1 MESAGVQRK
10 KRYVVLAML
19 AAAFLL
25 VALAPYLLSTGP
37 VLRFVVSAVDKRL
50 AGSLSVDSWLVGW
63 QQGILCQ
70 QVVYT
75 DDLRGILLRIPRL
88 TSTQGLLELALAPH
102 NLGLV
107 VADSPQLEI
116 RADVPATPGGAEK
129 RKGHFAG
136 LQPFWNSLIA
146 ELEIRAGQATV
157 FLADPELAPGIRNLS
172 LSATVDS
179 GIVTFTLDARALNDQ
194 GSAKATGTLN
204 LPAGRE
210 GGLDTL
216 IADASLAVNGLQ
228 LRDLL
233 TVAGKN
239 VSFPVGEGVLSAD
252 LRFKAVGLKGLEISG
267 HAELGDMSLHGGFLG
282 DDTPSFAKVRLD
294 IDDGKW
300 AAAGW
305 SVGSLE
311 LASDAAHLSGS
322 GRNGAD
328 RLKLAGKGRFNL
340 PVLFAQFPGLCR
352 LRETTLVETGILDGA
367 LDLEIGENKRR
378 LDLRARMDAFSGLA
392 GDQEF
397 AWAGPVVILLNGE
410 RTGDDFRV
418 HALKLDSPFFQ
429 IDGRGDLHSFV
440 LDASADLTQAFGDI
454 GRLFSL
460 EWDGSGQLDLA
471 VKGRGEAEGNGRLKI
486 ETDMEVSDLTLRR
499 EDELV
504 VPRDDF
510 SLLSSVSIPLPY
522 SESAAGAV
530 DLQFALSSWLGET
543 FLTMN
548 GEKPEGG
555 PFHASYSTDTSL
567 NLASATGL
575 LHALE
580 LLPGAARV
588 AGDMQIQAVGRV
600 TPHELEVRE
609 FSGEVGNLTLVREDV
624 SFADQQVRM
633 EILQSINEEIKTVT
647 AHNLIVADSR
657 EKFFRTG
664 GGSNVVNFAG
674 RSLFLHNLSLTSA
687 TGTFTLAELLVPDW
701 RTPFVGL
708 EGDLAGTF
716 DLAQLAGLLRGATVL
731 NKEMDFAGTGQLAL
745 QAKAERQGGQE
756 VTAELRLDDVSL
768 VRQEEKV
775 PVSRELLLGA
785 RLSRQTLEGDV
796 AIRELRLQSDPL
808 EVAGSGSISGDDARR
823 KVELQ
828 GRMTPALERIST
840 VLRDGFGFDLQL
852 AGGQGESFLAQYVL
866 APGDE
871 DSGGMSLVTS
881 LHADRLEYQG
891 IKVRSLHIPVSLEKS
906 GLHLEVSGQLDGGK
920 LVVIIDT
927 DLAGSPA
934 TFTMPANSQ
943 ILTGVQVEKP
953 ILDGMLSS
961 LHPLFGTLTR
971 PSGRIDLRLD
981 SFSWPGKGGQGKA
994 ATFAAVTDLR
1004 ELSLESSEVLRE
1016 ILTLFSLENEKIEL
1030 HDSEL
1035 SCAGQAGRIVCSPL
1049 RVKLGEAD
1057 MVISGSTGP
1066 DGTLDYLLEVPMTR
1080 KLGSEE
1086 GYQFL
1091 QGATVRV
1098 ALRGTVKSPVFDR
1111 ARTLTAV
1118 RDILEQAAS
1127 KIRQEKEK
1135 KPSAAGEDQPDQE
1148 RER

>member
-1 MESAGVQRK
+1 MESVGVQRK

-50 AGSLSVDSWLVGW
+50 AGSLSVGSWLVGW

-75 DDLRGILLRIPRL
+75 DDLRGIRLRIPRL

-116 RADVPATPGGAEK
+116 RADVPAAPGGAEK
-129 RKGHFAG
+129 RKGQTAG
-136 LQPFWNSLIA
+136 LPPLWNHLIA

-157 FLADPELAPGIRNLS
+157 FLADPELAPGIRNFS

-179 GIVTFTLDARALNDQ
+179 GVVTFTLGAHALHDQ
-194 GSAKATGTLN
+194 GSVKATGTLN

-216 IADASLAVNGLQ
+216 VADARLAVNGLQ

-239 VSFPVGEGVLSAD
+239 VSFPVGEVVLSAD
-252 LRFKAVGLKGLEISG
+252 LRFKGVGLKGLEISG
-267 HAELGDMSLHGGFLG
+267 HAELDDMSLRGGFLG
-282 DDTPSFAKVRLD
+282 DDTPSFAKVRLK

-300 AAAGW
+300 TAAGW

-311 LASDAAHLSGS
+311 LASDAADLSGS
-322 GRNGAD
+322 GRYGAD
-328 RLKLAGKGRFNL
+328 GLKLAGKGRFNL
-340 PVLFAQFPGLCR
+340 PVLFTQFPGLCR
-352 LRETTLVETGILDGA
+352 LREETLVETGTLDGA
-367 LDLEIGENKRR
+367 FDLEISENKRR
-378 LDLRARMDAFSGLA
+378 LDLKARMDAFSGLA

-410 RTGDDFRV
+410 QAGEDLRV
-418 HALKLDSPFFQ
+418 HALKFDSPFFQ

-454 GRLFSL
+454 GRLFRL

-471 VKGRGEAEGNGRLKI
+471 VKGRGEGEGNGRLKI
-486 ETDMEVSDLTLRR
+486 ETDMQVSDLTLRR
-499 EDELV
+499 ADELV
-504 VPRDDF
+504 VPTDDF

-522 SESAAGAV
+522 SARAAGAV

-575 LHALE
+575 LHALK

-609 FSGEVGNLTLVREDV
+609 FTGEVGSLNLVREDV
-624 SFADQQVRM
+624 SFVDQQVRM

-731 NKEMDFAGTGQLAL
+731 NEEMDFAGTGQMAL
-745 QAKAERQGGQE
+745 QAKADRQGGQE
-756 VTAELRLDDVSL
+756 VTAELRLADVSL
-768 VRQEEKV
+768 VRQQEKV

-785 RLSRQTLEGDV
+785 HLSRQTLEGDV

-828 GRMTPALERIST
+828 GRMTPALERISM

-866 APGDE
+866 AAGDE
-871 DSGGMSLVTS
+871 NSGAMSLVTS

-891 IKVRSLHIPVSLEKS
+891 ITVRSLHIPVSLEKS
-906 GLHLEVSGQLDGGK
+906 GLHLEVSGQLGGGK
-920 LVVIIDT
+920 LVVIMET

-934 TFTMPANSQ
+934 TITIPANSQ

-953 ILDGMLSS
+953 LLDGMLSS

-971 PSGRIDLRLD
+971 PSGQIDLRLD
-981 SFSWPGKGGQGKA
+981 SFSWPGEMAQGKA

-1016 ILTLFSLENEKIEL
+1016 ILTPFGLEKEKIEL

-1035 SCAGQAGRIVCSPL
+1035 SCTGQAGRIACSPI
-1049 RVKLGEAD
+1049 RVKLGGAD
-1057 MVISGSTGP
+1057 MAISGSSGP
-1066 DGTLDYLLEVPMTR
+1066 DGALDYLLEVPVTR
-1080 KLGSEE
+1080 KIVSEE

-1111 ARTLTAV
+1111 AKTLAAV
-1118 RDILEQAAS
+1118 RDLLRQAAS
-1127 KIRQEKEK
+1127 KIRQEEEK
-1135 KPSAAGEDQPDQE
+1135 KPSAAGEDQPDQGQE
-1148 RER
+1148 G